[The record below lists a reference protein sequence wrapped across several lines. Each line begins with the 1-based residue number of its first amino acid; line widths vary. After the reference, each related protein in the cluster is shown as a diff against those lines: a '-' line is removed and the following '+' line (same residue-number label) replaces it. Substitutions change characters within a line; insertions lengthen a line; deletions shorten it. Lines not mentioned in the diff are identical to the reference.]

1 MEVALASR
9 TREREHPVDIDG
21 AVVDQSG
28 DSPRPGLLVAPRR
41 SGLACK

>member
-21 AVVDQSG
+21 AAVDQPGVSPSSG
-28 DSPRPGLLVAPRR
+28 VSHRTLPIGAGV
-41 SGLACK
+41 